1 MGLQSLNI
9 DIDNLIIEFQDIYDN
24 PDKYNQLHSCPRK
37 RIYDIKLYQVL
48 ILTGDKCYS
57 FFYS

>member
-37 RIYDIKLYQVL
+37 RIYDIKL
-48 ILTGDKCYS
+48 
-57 FFYS
+57 